1 MNGDPTSR
9 QDGPK
14 WRRRLLLPAYRAG
27 DAARYSGTS
36 TQTVSRWCDLFTE
49 RRKGARL
56 SYLELI
62 EVAVVASFRRAG
74 VSLQRIRRTQQYAA
88 QVLNEE
94 FPFAQLNWKTE
105 GQHLLV
111 DLRQIEGDAEL
122 DNLIVGD
129 SHGQVTWPEVIA
141 DRFMEFD
148 YEDDLAIKWHVGGR
162 NSGVTIDPRMR
173 FGAPTV
179 SGIPTWILKGRW
191 EAGERIEEIED
202 DFGLSRDVICDGLS
216 FEGIQVAA

>member
-1 MNGDPTSR
+1 MNGSPVLSHEA
-9 QDGPK
+9 PK
-14 WRRRLLLPAYRAG
+14 WRRRLFLPAYGAG

-36 TQTVSRWCDLFTE
+36 PQTVSRWCELLTD
-49 RRKGARL
+49 RRKRTRL

-94 FPFAQLNWKTE
+94 YPFALLNWKTE

-111 DLRQIEGDAEL
+111 DLREIEGDAEL
-122 DNLIVGD
+122 DNLVVGD
-129 SHGQVTWPEVIA
+129 RHGQVTWPDVIA
-141 DRFMEFD
+141 ERFTEFE
-148 YEDDLAIKWHVGGR
+148 YEEDLAIRWHVGGR
-162 NSGVTIDPRMR
+162 DSGVMIDPRVR

-179 SGIPTWILKGRW
+179 SGIPTWVLKGRW
-191 EAGERIEEIED
+191 EAGEGLEEIED
-202 DFGLSRDVICDGLS
+202 DFGLSREIICDGLS
-216 FEGIQVAA
+216 FEGIQIAA